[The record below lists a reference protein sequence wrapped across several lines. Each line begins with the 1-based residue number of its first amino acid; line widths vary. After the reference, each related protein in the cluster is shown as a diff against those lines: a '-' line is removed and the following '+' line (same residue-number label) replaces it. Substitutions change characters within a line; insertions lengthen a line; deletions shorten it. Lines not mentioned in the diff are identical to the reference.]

1 MPIDEIITDNP
12 SSEAVPTA
20 ALTDILMSSY
30 EQGMAAFEVQQPNGG
45 PWIPVASGNG
55 SFVVNT
61 PDITL
66 NYRFRPLQT
75 GKEVRVYM
83 S

>member
-1 MPIDEIITDNP
+1 MPIDETITNNP
-12 SSEAVPTA
+12 SSTAVPTA
-20 ALTDILMSSY
+20 ALTDILMSSQ
-30 EQGMAAFEVQQPNGG
+30 EQGQAVLEVQQPNGG

-66 NYRFRPLQT
+66 NYRFRPLQSD
-75 GKEVRVYM
+75 KEVRVYM